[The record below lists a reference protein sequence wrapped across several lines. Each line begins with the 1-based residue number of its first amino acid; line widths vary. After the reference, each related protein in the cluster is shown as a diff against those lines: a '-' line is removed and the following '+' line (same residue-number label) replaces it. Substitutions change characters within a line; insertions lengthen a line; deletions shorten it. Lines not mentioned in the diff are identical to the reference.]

1 MDNIEI
7 IEKIKQQK
15 LLPLFFNADKE
26 TCIRIVQTLYDAGIT
41 VIEFTNRGE
50 EALENFKAIAAAK
63 ASRFPKL
70 LLAAGTIKTAEQ
82 AKQFIN
88 AGADFLISPFF
99 NKDVCEIA
107 TTQKKLWI
115 PGCMTPAEI
124 HIAESAGCIM
134 IKLFPGNI
142 LGQGFLSAIK
152 ELFPSLLFMPTGG
165 VDLDKENIA
174 GWFKAGVCAG
184 GMGSKLI
191 SKQLLEQ
198 KDYDKIVE
206 LTKQAMEI
214 VKSVK

>member
-7 IEKIKQQK
+7 IEKIKLQK

-70 LLAAGTIKTAEQ
+70 LLAAGTIKTAEK

-134 IKLFPGNI
+134 IKLFPGNV
-142 LGQGFLSAIK
+142 LGPQFVSSVRDIFP
-152 ELFPSLLFMPTGG
+152 ELHFIITGG
-165 VDLDKENIA
+165 VEPEEGNLKS
-174 GWFKAGVCAG
+174 WFHSGAAAV

-191 SKQLLEQ
+191 NVSEIEQ
-198 KDYDKIVE
+198 HNFDGLQIRLQKVLGLIKDI
-206 LTKQAMEI
+206 
-214 VKSVK
+214 